1 MKNIPV
7 IILLL
12 CTIGFSA
19 CKKADETTQEP
30 KLIFKFKFDSTQV
43 RLDGFGNPSVLAA
56 NHGAQSPTFNSMSSH
71 YVELAPTAFTA
82 LGDGA
87 VLYRNE
93 ETTSGGA
100 NAIDFSKSVL
110 AGNNETFLS
119 VPIKDIV
126 PGSYQY
132 LRVSLAYQNY
142 NIDVR
147 AETITGLQSD
157 ITGTLASFIGF
168 NSYIRS
174 FKVSDSTVTL
184 NANKKQGYWAFET
197 RADDFPYPVQYL
209 PALIYGQ
216 VPEGATTVPNP
227 IAATSPIPL
236 NSCVV
241 TGAFANPFVITGTET
256 SDITVVV
263 SLSTKQSF
271 EWVEHSQ
278 QGFYEP
284 AAGDTVVDMGI
295 RGLIP
300 IVQ

>member
-12 CTIGFSA
+12 CIISFSA
-19 CKKADETTQEP
+19 CKKADETTQGP

-43 RLDGFGNPSVLAA
+43 RLDGFGNPDTVPAD
-56 NHGAQSPTFNSMSSH
+56 HGAQSPTFNSMSSH
-71 YVELAPTAFTA
+71 YIELAPNAFTA
-82 LGDGA
+82 LGAGA
-87 VLYRNE
+87 ILYHNE
-93 ETTSGGA
+93 ETTAGGS

-110 AGNNETFLS
+110 AANNETFLS
-119 VPIKDIV
+119 IPIKDIA

-142 NIDVR
+142 NINVR
-147 AETITGLQSD
+147 AETITGLQAD

-168 NSYIRS
+168 NSYIQS
-174 FKVSDSTVTL
+174 FKVNDSTVTL

-209 PALIYGQ
+209 PPLIYGQ
-216 VPEGATTVPNP
+216 VPEGGITVPNP

-241 TGAFANPFVITGTET
+241 TGAFVNPFVITGTET
-256 SDITVVV
+256 SDITIIV

-278 QGFYEP
+278 PGFYEP
-284 AAGDTVVDMGI
+284 AAGDTVIDMGI
-295 RGLIP
+295 RGLVP